1 MNGFQSQE
9 FSSFFRRVFL
19 ATMLVAMAVPVL
31 AAGDAEVAEVRIA
44 GGLVSWDIRQASSG
58 SALTVHDERGA
69 RVLAASFAPG
79 VAPSFQPPADG
90 AYRWSLAV
98 APLLTAEQQA
108 ALAAS
113 RLRGDQGG
121 EPGPH
126 GAYVS
131 GRLMVELGVIRQT
144 GFDEPGPRRDLAV
157 EDQVIADDLIVQ
169 GSACVGLACV
179 DNESFGTDIL
189 RLKEDNVRLKF
200 EDTSGAGFAT
210 TDWQLT
216 ANESGAGGAD
226 KFSIED
232 VTASRVPFTI
242 SGGASTHSIFVD
254 SFGKVGFRTASPA
267 LDLHVNTSNT
277 PALRLEQNNN
287 GGFTAQTWDV
297 AGNEANF
304 FVRDV
309 TGGSRLSLRIRP
321 GAPTSSLDIAG
332 NGNVGIGTGAPAKR
346 LHVQL
351 AAATNDTA
359 LRLENNEAVKLELMN
374 TSVANGGVATT
385 WFFQADNDANHTL
398 KIAKQGGGG
407 PIVVLNSRAN
417 ANGTTMTVDGSVA
430 ATSFITTSTRDAK
443 TDTEKADPHEV
454 LEKLAGLEIA
464 KWRFKSEAEG
474 IRHLGPFAED
484 FKEAFGLGQSD
495 KAIEL
500 QDASGVALAAIKA
513 LYLEVQQLK
522 KQNAEL
528 LRRLPAQGAGLE

>member
-1 MNGFQSQE
+1 
-9 FSSFFRRVFL
+9 
-19 ATMLVAMAVPVL
+19 
-31 AAGDAEVAEVRIA
+31 
-44 GGLVSWDIRQASSG
+44 
-58 SALTVHDERGA
+58 
-69 RVLAASFAPG
+69 
-79 VAPSFQPPADG
+79 
-90 AYRWSLAV
+90 
-98 APLLTAEQQA
+98 
-108 ALAAS
+108 
-113 RLRGDQGG
+113 
-121 EPGPH
+121 
-126 GAYVS
+126 
-131 GRLMVELGVIRQT
+131 VIP
-144 GFDEPGPRRDLAV
+144 E
-157 EDQVIADDLIVQ
+157 DLIVQ
-169 GSACVGLACV
+169 GSLCTGLACV
-179 DNESFGTDIL
+179 ENESFGFDTI
-189 RLKEDNVRLKF
+189 RLKEDNLRIKF

-417 ANGTTMTVDGSVA
+417 ANGTTMTVDGNVA

-484 FKEAFGLGQSD
+484 FKEAFGLGHSD

-528 LRRLPAQGAGLE
+528 LRRLPAPESAGLE